1 MMKSATQRLA
11 RSLQRFGIVAVSFCL
26 LVACSG
32 SSGTGPE
39 EQLRAWV
46 AAGVA
51 AAEAK
56 QRRELLDMVSPAYT
70 DARGNDR
77 DEIGNMLRI
86 YFLRQNN
93 IKLLAS
99 IEEIRV
105 IADTAAELTMTLGM
119 AGTNDGTFGFS
130 ADAYRF
136 AFELERGGDEWQLI
150 SARWG
155 ELGEELR

>member
-1 MMKSATQRLA
+1 MMKTVTHRSC
-11 RSLQRFGIVAVSFCL
+11 RSLRCYSIAAAALYL
-26 LVACSG
+26 LAGCGGSG
-32 SSGTGPE
+32 STGPE

-56 QRRELLDMVSPAYT
+56 ERRALLDMISPAYT

-77 DEIGNMLRI
+77 DEIGDMLRV
-86 YFLRQNN
+86 YFMRQNN

-105 IADTAAELTMTLGM
+105 FADTAAELTMTVGM
-119 AGTNDGTFGFS
+119 AGTNGGTFGFS

-136 AFELERGGDEWQLI
+136 AFELEHDDDEWQLI

>member
-1 MMKSATQRLA
+1 MMKTVTQTVGRPL
-11 RSLQRFGIVAVSFCL
+11 RCLGIAAAALCL
-26 LVACSG
+26 LAACGG
-32 SSGTGPE
+32 SADTGPE
-39 EQLRAWV
+39 AQLRAWV
-46 AAGVA
+46 EAGVA
-51 AAEAK
+51 AAEARE
-56 QRRELLDMVSPAYT
+56 RRELLSMISPAYT

-77 DEIGNMLRI
+77 DAIGDMLRI

-93 IKLLAS
+93 IKLLTS

-105 IADTAAELTMTLGM
+105 FADTAAELTMTVGM

-136 AFELERGGDEWQLI
+136 AFELEHGDDEWQLI